1 MINLQQATF
10 IEISAEVRY
19 WEDAEINGKEDTD
32 GKMPLRQNKLWKP
45 IIELKT
51 GKVPNWPI
59 GTDAKIHYK
68 VCDQGEYWLLNQ
80 DKNRI
85 GKWKGFYVPNN
96 ILCIND
102 SGFGDY
108 IIFNINNEGQ
118 IENWKEPFLNSE
130 DWE

>member
-32 GKMPLRQNKLWKP
+32 GKMPLRKNELWEP
-45 IIELKT
+45 VIDLKT
-51 GKVPNWPI
+51 GKVQNWPI
-59 GTDAKIHYK
+59 GNHAKIHYK

-80 DKNRI
+80 DKKRI
-85 GKWKGFYVPNN
+85 AKWKGFYVPND

-102 SGFGDY
+102 NGFGDY
-108 IIFNINNEGQ
+108 IIFNINNDGQ
-118 IENWKEPFLNSE
+118 IVNWKNPFLNSE
-130 DWE
+130 DWK